1 MSHRKFHADAL
12 NDLRRLAYR
21 FVTADPRA
29 LFGPDGKVHRAAD
42 IPQDLA
48 LAIQEVEFGKD
59 GRLQRVVLVE
69 KAKAAELPM
78 RMNEAADGLP
88 LDDQEQSY
96 GRRYQH

>member
-1 MSHRKFHADAL
+1 MSQRKPYPYAL

-21 FVTADPRA
+21 FVTADPRR

-69 KAKAAELPM
+69 KGKAAELLM
-78 RMNEAADGLP
+78 RMNEAADGLL
-88 LDDQEQSY
+88 LDEQEE
-96 GRRYQH
+96 GHGRYQH